1 MQAANVDAFADGWG
15 TADCNGPISVN
26 LDDLERALERGEL
39 LLQGRL
45 SEINEIMN
53 VVIMKNARFVFGNI
67 IAVNL
72 GFTARSEIFPV
83 C

>member
-1 MQAANVDAFADGWG
+1 MQAANVNAFADGWR
-15 TADCNGPISVN
+15 TTDRNGPISVN
-26 LDDLERALERGEL
+26 LGDLERALERGEL

-45 SEINEIMN
+45 SDINEIMN

-67 IAVNL
+67 IAANL
-72 GFTARSEIFPV
+72 SFTARSEIFPV